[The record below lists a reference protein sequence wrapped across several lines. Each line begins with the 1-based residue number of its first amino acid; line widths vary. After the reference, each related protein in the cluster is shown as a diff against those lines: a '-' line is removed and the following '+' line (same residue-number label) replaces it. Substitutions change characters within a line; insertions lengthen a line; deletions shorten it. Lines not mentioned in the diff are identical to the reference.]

1 MVEWEANMSDKKR
14 TKIICTIG
22 PATEDDDVLRNM
34 MLSGMNVARLNF
46 SHGTHEYHRKNIERV
61 RRIASELGLYVAI
74 LTDTKGPEI
83 RTRLNEGHQP
93 IQLKAN
99 DTVRVTTKPVSST
112 NGCIALDYEALPR
125 EVKPQDTIFI
135 DDGLIGLRVD
145 RVDGEDVYCTVING
159 GKVGEHK
166 GVNLPNVVVSLPAVT
181 EQDKKD
187 IEFSCKMGVD
197 AIAASFVRN
206 ADAVKEIRAL
216 CAEFGAPKTQI
227 YSKIECAVA
236 VEKIDEI
243 LAVSDGIMVARGDLG
258 IEIPPS
264 DVPRVQTE
272 IIQKCNREYRPV
284 ITATQM
290 LDSMVH
296 NPRPTRAEVTDVA
309 NAIKE
314 GTDCVMLS
322 AETAAG
328 SYPVET
334 VRMMAEICRKTE
346 EYLPERHIYHDRG
359 GMRNVSGATGYAA
372 VEAARL
378 VKAKAL
384 MCPTLSGRSA
394 RIMSEFRPRL
404 PIIATAP
411 SEATLRRTC
420 FIWGVEGVLSHEQG
434 SVNQITFDAV
444 RVAQK
449 DGLLNKGDV
458 VVITAGD
465 PMTSPSLEVGEI
477 TSHTPTNVFVIAEVI

>member
-1 MVEWEANMSDKKR
+1 MNGKKR

-22 PATEDDDVLRNM
+22 PATEDDDVLRDM

-46 SHGTHEYHRKNIERV
+46 SHGTHDYHRKNIERV
-61 RRIASELGLYVAI
+61 RRIASELGLHVAI

-99 DTVRVTTKPVSST
+99 DTVRVTTAPVNST
-112 NGCIALDYEALPR
+112 SDCIALDYEALPR

-159 GKVGEHK
+159 GKVGERK
-166 GVNLPNVVVSLPAVT
+166 GVNLPNVAVSLPAVT

-334 VRMMAEICRKTE
+334 VRMMA
-346 EYLPERHIYHDRG
+346 
-359 GMRNVSGATGYAA
+359 
-372 VEAARL
+372 
-378 VKAKAL
+378 
-384 MCPTLSGRSA
+384 
-394 RIMSEFRPRL
+394 
-404 PIIATAP
+404 
-411 SEATLRRTC
+411 
-420 FIWGVEGVLSHEQG
+420 
-434 SVNQITFDAV
+434 
-444 RVAQK
+444 
-449 DGLLNKGDV
+449 
-458 VVITAGD
+458 
-465 PMTSPSLEVGEI
+465 
-477 TSHTPTNVFVIAEVI
+477 